1 MRRVFLLLFVLSVIL
16 MWTFRD
22 PILLRAGKFLA
33 PEENGAADVAIV
45 EGSEIVQTG
54 GAIEGVKLL
63 LSKRASRLIIVVHGV
78 PEKVKPFGM
87 KEDYPQVVEKELR
100 RLGLK
105 DEQFRV
111 MLTPVQHPVTLTEA
125 KVVLEGLSGEGVR
138 SAILLSPSFHMR
150 RSFLVYR
157 FIAVPLRI
165 KIIPSPY
172 FPDFPLDRW
181 WNHDLGLRDFVSE
194 FSKLVYYKMRYLPL
208 TSF

>member
-1 MRRVFLLLFVLSVIL
+1 M
-16 MWTFRD
+16 
-22 PILLRAGKFLA
+22 
-33 PEENGAADVAIV
+33 AIV
-45 EGSEIVQTG
+45 EGGEIVQTG
-54 GAIEGVKLL
+54 GVIEGLKLL
-63 LSKRASRLIIVVHGV
+63 RSKRASRLIVVVHGV
-78 PEKVKPFGM
+78 PENVKPFGL

-111 MLTPVQHPVTLTEA
+111 MLTPVQHPITLTEA
-125 KVVLEGLSGEGVR
+125 KMVLEGLAGEGVR
-138 SAILLSPSFHMR
+138 SAILLSSAFHMR

-172 FPDFPLDRW
+172 FTDYPLDRW
-181 WNHDLGLRDFVSE
+181 WNHDLGFRDYVSE
-194 FSKLVYYKMRYLPL
+194 FSKLAYYKLRYLPL